1 MDPLTL
7 PVGPTL
13 APRPSPAASDPLVVF
28 VTAVIL
34 LCVAALIVSRARDGR
49 ERTIRLLFIYLTY
62 ALIEVGVKRVAHFTW
77 SLYPIKF
84 ALFFALL
91 LSWQNWRAGRRMP
104 LRNIPFS
111 GLLAGYLAV
120 AAVQVFNPYQA
131 NPIVGILGWLTDFM
145 YAVLYFV
152 AFDLFDGV
160 EPMRRLLRLMAVLG
174 IVSAVVCFAEQWQGP
189 QEMAIRYPMY
199 VQLVHFMADGSIV
212 YRPSALSPYSE
223 IFGVAAMLGLFA
235 GRQQR
240 FVWLFAGIALCLVAS
255 ILHAVR
261 IVWMTGIAI
270 FALWTLLNRS
280 RRIVSVA
287 LVAASVALA
296 VNVGMT
302 VSEGALERSLRS
314 VTTPLDT
321 FQSTRLPGL
330 IGLPTMV
337 ATFPFGVGVGAGSPG
352 LRFIDAADVTNFDT
366 HNYLTELA
374 GQMSILGPLLLL
386 AFTMRVLV
394 VGGRSMWN
402 AEPDEWRAQ
411 VSISLA
417 VIGALVASFF
427 GGGGL
432 GAYPVTD
439 YFWLL
444 CGATAA
450 LTHARQ
456 VQLRSV
462 ASLVPRRRLLTRVS
476 V

>member
-7 PVGPTL
+7 PAGPML

-34 LCVAALIVSRARDGR
+34 LAVTLLVISRARDGR
-49 ERTIRLLFIYLTY
+49 ERTLRLLFVYLTY
-62 ALIEVGVKRVAHFTW
+62 ALIEVGVKRVAHFAW
-77 SLYPIKF
+77 FLYPIKF

-91 LSWQNWRAGRRMP
+91 LSWQNWRSGHRLR
-104 LRNIPFS
+104 LRNVPFS

-131 NPIVGILGWLTDFM
+131 NPIVGALGWLTDFM
-145 YAVLYFV
+145 YAALYFV

-160 EPMRRLLRLMAVLG
+160 EPMRRLLRLTAVLG
-174 IVSAVVCFAEQWQGP
+174 IISAVVCVAEQWLGP
-189 QEMAIRYPMY
+189 YEMAVRYPMF
-199 VQLVHFMADGSIV
+199 VQLVHFTADGGIV
-212 YRPSALSPYSE
+212 YRPSSLSPYSE

-235 GRQQR
+235 GRHRR
-240 FVWLFAGIALCLVAS
+240 FVWLFAGIALCVVAS

-270 FALWTLLNRS
+270 LALWSLLNRG
-280 RRIVSVA
+280 RRIVSIA
-287 LVAASVALA
+287 LVAASIALA
-296 VNVGMT
+296 VNIGMT
-302 VSEGALERSLRS
+302 VSEGAIERSLKS

-321 FQSTRLPGL
+321 FQRTRLPGL
-330 IGLPTMV
+330 MGLPTIV
-337 ATFPFGVGVGAGSPG
+337 ATFPFGVGVGEGSPG

-374 GQMSILGPLLLL
+374 GQMSIVGPLLLL
-386 AFTMRVLV
+386 AFTIKVLV
-394 VGGRSMWN
+394 GGRRSMWN
-402 AEPDEWRAQ
+402 AEPNEWRAQ

-417 VIGALVASFF
+417 VIGALAASFF

-450 LTHARQ
+450 LTDARQ
-456 VQLRSV
+456 VQVRSV

-476 V
+476 A